1 MLCATV
7 RPWHSSTVVDIP
19 MRSTP
24 AAPPSALW
32 SCRLHTEYH
41 LQASATSN
49 KQKKHNAATT
59 ATVATSVRRC
69 PRLPTSHATSAAQTA
84 ASSLNAQKHRVVRCA
99 CRSQHASHK
108 PPWCEL
114 ACAYQSN
121 AVSPAWQEYGACFP
135 HHLDFF
141 ALSST
146 GARRQARTRTIPY
159 WLVAIQ
165 SSTSSTPSRSTA
177 PHHVSVNCGH
187 QHSSCNNQF
196 QQQGKTSSTPRKI
209 TNYRLQ
215 RYADDAS
222 TSATETQKKTETSNA
237 HCVRRNNFKEGP
249 LTIRTRKELSDEHT
263 TKHTP

>member
-1 MLCATV
+1 M
-7 RPWHSSTVVDIP
+7 RTVVLSSP
-19 MRSTP
+19 NQVPP
-24 AAPPSALW
+24 ACVRDVKHKNLMHPP
-32 SCRLHTEYH
+32 
-41 LQASATSN
+41 
-49 KQKKHNAATT
+49 T
-59 ATVATSVRRC
+59 AIVATSVRRC
-69 PRLPTSHATSAAQTA
+69 PRLPTSHATRAAQTA
-84 ASSLNAQKHRVVRCA
+84 ASSLDAQKHRVVRCA
-99 CRSQHASHK
+99 CRSQHAAHK

-114 ACAYQSN
+114 
-121 AVSPAWQEYGACFP
+121 VWSPAWQEYGACFP

-165 SSTSSTPSRSTA
+165 SSTSSTPSRSTD

-196 QQQGKTSSTPRKI
+196 QQQGITSSTPRKI

-237 HCVRRNNFKEGP
+237 HCVRRNNFKEVP
-249 LTIRTRKELSDEHT
+249 LTIRTRRELSDEHT